1 MDHGDLT
8 QPGCLKVPR
17 VLYRYSPQISGNSN
31 GANMVRKP
39 QSAEGEIVIHGR
51 RDQTFPPGW
60 FLVLGSGESFSRHAT
75 PGLNS

>member
-8 QPGCLKVPR
+8 QPGCLKIPR
-17 VLYRYSPQISGNSN
+17 VLYRYSPQISVNSN

-39 QSAEGEIVIHGR
+39 QSAEGEIFIHGR
-51 RDQTFPPGW
+51 RDQRFPPGRY
-60 FLVLGSGESFSRHAT
+60 LVLVSGESFSRRET